1 VQRQM
6 LEVMSSEKDKFKSET
21 LHIVAQKISDSVF
34 SLLLVH
40 THIVRKGNIAHKR
53 HKNIVFSS
61 KT

>member
-6 LEVMSSEKDKFKSET
+6 VEVMSSEKDKFKSET
-21 LHIVAQKISDSVF
+21 LHIVAQKTSDLVF
-34 SLLLVH
+34 SLILVH
-40 THIVRKGNIAHKR
+40 THIVPKGNIAHKR